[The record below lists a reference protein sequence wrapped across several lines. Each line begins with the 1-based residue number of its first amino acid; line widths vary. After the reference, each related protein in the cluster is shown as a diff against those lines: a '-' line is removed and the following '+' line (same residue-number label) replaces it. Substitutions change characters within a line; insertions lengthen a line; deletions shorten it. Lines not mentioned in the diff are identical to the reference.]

1 MQRYFDAMRT
11 EIEAEG
17 GTVEKF
23 IGDAVMAVFGVPNA
37 HEDDPSRALRAADAM
52 QRRLEEVNDDLGR
65 TQDVVLR
72 MRIGV
77 NTGEVLAATSP
88 DPGDAMVT
96 GEAVNVAARL
106 QTSAEPG
113 ETLVSQR
120 TAHAARGFTFD
131 EQGAL
136 DLRGKRE
143 PVRAFR
149 LAGVVGGPTRGA
161 PYLVAPMVG
170 RSSELDVLQRTYTRA
185 VEEQR
190 PHVVTVFGD
199 AGVGKS
205 RLVREFLDGVQ
216 DRDPAPLLLRGRCLP
231 YGDGVTYWPL
241 AEMLKDYVGIKDTDT
256 AAEARGKITDV
267 IEGLSPTPEGQQSP
281 AAFLAYTVGVEDPT
295 APTRRMDPQE
305 ARRQVHQAWRTFL
318 GALAAHGPVVLVVED
333 IHWADPALLDLLEEL
348 GERAIGPLLF
358 VYPSRPDLV
367 ATRPGW
373 GGGLRNAVAVSL
385 DPLPPAEAEQL
396 VHLLLTIDDLPHSL
410 HLRILERAEGN
421 PFFLEEILRRLIDG
435 GMVVRD
441 DDRWRASPGIESV
454 ELPDSVQGVLA
465 SRIDLLDPDDK
476 RALQAAAVVGRAFW
490 TGPLQLLT
498 LGTED
503 RRLDTGLEESLRRL
517 EEREM
522 VSLRIGSSFAGQ
534 TEYIF
539 KHILTRDVA
548 YESIPRRSRGPAHAQ
563 VGRWLER
570 VAGERA
576 GEFGELLAYHYG
588 TAVVLSEQSGLEV
601 DEALRA
607 SALQWLLRAS
617 DDARRKFVLSKAER
631 LAQDAIDLARTDVE
645 QCDALTALA
654 EAYMTEIRG
663 DLAWQYYVRAATV
676 ADDSPDI
683 PDLRAA
689 RLISQAVALPIR
701 WPGSMHM
708 IVPEP
713 EVRALV
719 DRGLELAGTADSRE
733 RASLLAT
740 SASWPFAYPGE
751 SDDTIE
757 SYAASGLQAAEIAL
771 RLGDYDLACGCYDSA
786 SAVYSA
792 HGDYRSSQEL
802 WQRRWELR
810 DKVTDDLEIVDI
822 YGMGAWHAWEMGDY
836 EAAVRYSDALHGRTE
851 HGGANHAPGLG
862 WRGAVPPR
870 TFRRG
875 RADVRDL
882 ARGAR
887 HPARR
892 PTELHEPP
900 VRGCRH
906 RARAPRRA
914 ARGRPDH
921 RDRQRHPR
929 LRRAGLRLADPARTP
944 ARRQRTRPPDA
955 RQPAGVLADPRICR
969 VGDPL

>member
-1 MQRYFDAMRT
+1 MLCAQRTPCSA
-11 EIEAEG
+11 G
-17 GTVEKF
+17 L
-23 IGDAVMAVFGVPNA
+23 
-37 HEDDPSRALRAADAM
+37 S
-52 QRRLEEVNDDLGR
+52 EVNEDLSR
-65 TQDVVLR
+65 THDVTLR

-77 NTGEVLAATSP
+77 NTGEVLAATRP
-88 DPGDAMVT
+88 DPGEAMVT
-96 GEAVNVAARL
+96 GEAVIVAVRL

-113 ETLVSQR
+113 ETLVSER
-120 TAHAARGFTFD
+120 TAQAARGFTFD

-170 RSSELDVLQRTYTRA
+170 RSSELDVLRRTYTRA
-185 VEEQR
+185 VEEGR

-256 AAEARGKITDV
+256 AAEARDKIAEV
-267 IEGLSPTPEGQQSP
+267 IEGLTPTPEGQQSP

-295 APTRRMDPQE
+295 APIRRMDPQE

-385 DPLPPAEAEQL
+385 DPLAPAEAEQL

-435 GMVVRD
+435 GMVVRE

-476 RALQAAAVVGRAFW
+476 RALQAAAVVGRLFW
-490 TGPLQLLT
+490 TEPLQLLT
-498 LGTED
+498 LGTD
-503 RRLDTGLEESLRRL
+503 GQQLDAGLEESLRRL

-601 DEALRA
+601 DETLRA

-676 ADDSPDI
+676 ADASPDI

-740 SASWPFAYPGE
+740 SASWPFAYP
-751 SDDTIE
+751 D
-757 SYAASGLQAAEIAL
+757 
-771 RLGDYDLACGCYDSA
+771 R
-786 SAVYSA
+786 
-792 HGDYRSSQEL
+792 
-802 WQRRWELR
+802 
-810 DKVTDDLEIVDI
+810 
-822 YGMGAWHAWEMGDY
+822 
-836 EAAVRYSDALHGRTE
+836 VR
-851 HGGANHAPGLG
+851 
-862 WRGAVPPR
+862 
-870 TFRRG
+870 
-875 RADVRDL
+875 
-882 ARGAR
+882 
-887 HPARR
+887 
-892 PTELHEPP
+892 
-900 VRGCRH
+900 
-906 RARAPRRA
+906 
-914 ARGRPDH
+914 
-921 RDRQRHPR
+921 RDRGVLRGTRPPSSRDRPASWRLRPR
-929 LRRAGLRLADPARTP
+929 LRLLRLSVR
-944 ARRQRTRPPDA
+944 
-955 RQPAGVLADPRICR
+955 GL
-969 VGDPL
+969 